1 MCPKPVTTAVKLAR
15 ESGEDHTPPSAPLRR
30 RLAAQLEEAVA
41 FGYLL
46 LAPLLT
52 AANLQRQH
60 GQAQATNLPL
70 PLLRNRIE
78 ALLE

>member
-1 MCPKPVTTAVKLAR
+1 
-15 ESGEDHTPPSAPLRR
+15 
-30 RLAAQLEEAVA
+30 VA